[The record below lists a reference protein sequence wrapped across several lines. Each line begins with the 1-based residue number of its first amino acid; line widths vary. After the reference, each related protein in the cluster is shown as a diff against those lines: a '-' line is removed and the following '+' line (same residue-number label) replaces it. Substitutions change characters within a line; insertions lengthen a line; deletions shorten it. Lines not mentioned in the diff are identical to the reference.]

1 MADDGFTGTGAGE
14 PLAAAIAEQLR
25 AKSELERQAEAARA
39 AGDQLHERVERRKS
53 EERHAVEEHLAPYGA
68 DSPEGWHAA
77 KAAARRSGGAGRA
90 RPGGAAEHLRAGAG
104 LPVVPLVAALAVL
117 ALPRTL
123 RWLVALPLVIGLWVR
138 SAPAR

>member
-25 AKSELERQAEAARA
+25 AKSELERRAEAARA
-39 AGDQLHERVERRKS
+39 ADDQAHERVERRKT
-53 EERHAVEEHLAPYGA
+53 EERHAVEEHLAPFGA
-68 DSPEGWHAA
+68 DTPEGWHAA
-77 KAAARRSGGAGRA
+77 REAARRSGGRA
-90 RPGGAAEHLRAGAG
+90 RPGGAAERAMRAGTG

-117 ALPRTL
+117 ALPRAL

-138 SAPAR
+138 SAPAD